1 MIKSIKSITENRIKS
16 IEDFK
21 YLPQYNFSDD
31 GNRFTMWMY
40 KGIPFSQHRSSNG
53 TFISLLY
60 DYLPT
65 MKKAGLTDLTMDAP
79 WEVWSKTEAY
89 KLGDKFNGVEDFE
102 LEDLINTIEKYK
114 EGIIAVNK
122 QFAEV
127 SVDVE
132 PLKKAIANEI
142 AEAKKILEDSKANFD
157 WINAS
162 DYAVTEFRS
171 AYRFTEKKIATAYDI
186 LNNKA
191 KTFELSKQYK
201 EKGYVVFDIQPLEE
215 GKKTFQQ
222 SGDYH
227 LKKVM
232 YATKHPTE
240 KWF

>member
-1 MIKSIKSITENRIKS
+1 MIKSVTENRIKN
-16 IEDFK
+16 IEGFV

-53 TFISLLY
+53 TFISLRY
-60 DYLPT
+60 DYLST
-65 MKKAGLTDLTMDAP
+65 MKKDGLTDLTMDAP
-79 WEVWSKTEAY
+79 WEMWSETEAY

-102 LEDLINTIEKYK
+102 LEDLMNTTEKYR

-132 PLKKAIANEI
+132 TLKKAIANEI
-142 AEAKKILEDSKANFD
+142 AEAKKILEDSKENFD

-171 AYRFTEKKIATAYDI
+171 SYRFTEKKIATAYDV
-186 LNNKA
+186 LNDKA
-191 KTFELSKQYK
+191 KTFEFSKQYE

-215 GKKTFQQ
+215 GKKPFQQ
-222 SGDYH
+222 SGDYY

-232 YATKHPTE
+232 YATKHPAE

>member
-1 MIKSIKSITENRIKS
+1 MIKSITENRIKN
-16 IEDFK
+16 IEGFK

-40 KGIPFSQHRSSNG
+40 KGIPFSQHRDSRYG
-53 TFISLLY
+53 TFICLHY
-60 DYLPT
+60 DSLPT

-79 WEVWSKTEAY
+79 WEVWSETAAY
-89 KLGDKFNGVEDFE
+89 KLGDKFNGVDGFE
-102 LEDLINTIEKYK
+102 LEDLMDTIEEYR
-114 EGIIAVNK
+114 EAIIAVNK
-122 QFAEV
+122 KFAET

-132 PLKKAIANEI
+132 SLKKAIANEI
-142 AEAKKILEDSKANFD
+142 AEAKKILEDSKENFD

-162 DYAVTEFRS
+162 DYAIKEFRNG
-171 AYRFTEKKIATAYDI
+171 YRATEKKIATAYDA
-186 LNNKA
+186 LKDKSKA
-191 KTFELSKQYK
+191 YDLAQQYAR
-201 EKGYVVFDIQPLEE
+201 KGYVVFDIQPLEE

-227 LKKVM
+227 LKEVM

>member
-1 MIKSIKSITENRIKS
+1 MIKSVTENRIKNV
-16 IEDFK
+16 EGFVR
-21 YLPQYNFSDD
+21 LPQFDFSDD
-31 GNRFTMWMY
+31 GSRFTMWMY
-40 KGIPFSQHRSSNG
+40 KGIPFSQHRDSEYG
-53 TFISLLY
+53 TFICLRY

-65 MKKAGLTDLTMDAP
+65 MKKAGLTDIAMDAP
-79 WEVWSKTEAY
+79 WKMWSETAAY
-89 KLGDKFNGVEDFE
+89 KLGNKFNGVDGFE
-102 LEDLINTIEKYK
+102 LEDLMNTIEKYR

-142 AEAKKILEDSKANFD
+142 VEVKKILEDSKTNFD

-162 DYAVTEFRS
+162 DYAVKEFRDG
-171 AYRFTEKKIATAYDI
+171 YKITEKKIATAYDV
-186 LNNKA
+186 LKDKA
-191 KTFELSKQYK
+191 KTYNLAQQYAK
-201 EKGYVVFDIQPLEE
+201 KGYVVFDIQPLEE

-222 SGDYH
+222 SGDYY

-232 YATKHPTE
+232 YAAKHPTE

>member
-1 MIKSIKSITENRIKS
+1 MIKSVTENRIKN
-16 IEDFK
+16 IEDFV
-21 YLPQYNFSDD
+21 YLPQYNFTDD

-40 KGIPFSQHRSSNG
+40 KGIPFSQHRDSEYG
-53 TFISLLY
+53 TFICLRY

-65 MKKAGLTDLTMDAP
+65 MKEAGLTDITMDAP

-89 KLGDKFNGVEDFE
+89 KLGNKFNGEIEGFE
-102 LEDLINTIEKYK
+102 LEDLMNTIEKYR

-127 SVDVE
+127 EINLE
-132 PLKKAIANEI
+132 PLEKAITNEI

-157 WINAS
+157 WIHAS
-162 DYAVTEFRS
+162 CYAIGEFRS
-171 AYRFTEKKIATAYDI
+171 GYKTIEKKIATAYDV
-186 LNNKA
+186 LKDKVKA
-191 KTFELSKQYK
+191 YNLAQQYA
-201 EKGYVVFDIQPLEE
+201 EKGYAVFDIQPLEE

-222 SGDYH
+222 PGDFY

-240 KWF
+240 KRF